1 MSFTTSLK
9 TGIAKGPSV
18 PWDGWGMCAVMLC
31 SHTGPA
37 GPTRPVRTGQFDPYG
52 LPFVPLTLGASCT
65 PARAR
70 LLAFLISGKKG
81 LVLGAG
87 PENE

>member
-1 MSFTTSLK
+1 
-9 TGIAKGPSV
+9 
-18 PWDGWGMCAVMLC
+18 
-31 SHTGPA
+31 
-37 GPTRPVRTGQFDPYG
+37 
-52 LPFVPLTLGASCT
+52 LTFGASCT